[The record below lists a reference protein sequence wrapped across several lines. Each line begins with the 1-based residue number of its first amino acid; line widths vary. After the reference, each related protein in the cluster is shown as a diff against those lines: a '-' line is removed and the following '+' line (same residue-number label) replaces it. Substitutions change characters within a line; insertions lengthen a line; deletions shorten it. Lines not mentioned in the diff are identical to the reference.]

1 MDTDKIRDPD
11 YHFDADIADQAI
23 SWMKAQKTMTPD
35 KPFFVYFATGGVH
48 APHMVHKKWADKYRG
63 KFDQGWDKLREE
75 TLARQ
80 LDSGVVPA
88 GTVLA
93 QKPDEVDDWDSHTDD
108 ERRLYARQAEFFA
121 GLVEHTDYQAGRVV
135 EALESIGILDDT
147 LVIYILSLIHISEPT
162 RPY

>member
-1 MDTDKIRDPD
+1 
-11 YHFDADIADQAI
+11 
-23 SWMKAQKTMTPD
+23 MTPD

-48 APHMVHKKWADKYRG
+48 APHMVHKKWADKYAG

-80 LDSGVVPA
+80 LEAGVVPE

-93 QKPDEVDDWDSHTDD
+93 LKPEEVDDWDSHTDD

-135 EALESIGILDDT
+135 EALPHGGGVRGVHERRRDREGP
-147 LVIYILSLIHISEPT
+147 VVVEPPEGQP
-162 RPY
+162 RLARVRVWG